1 MEAVLIKLAIT
12 LAVGFTVAILLLNY
26 FFKGSILYKLVAL
39 WGVNLLL
46 VVVNT
51 KLTDNFPNDYP
62 QYLSLPIGLIATII
76 LVSLAAKLI
85 RKPLSNT
92 ISLLDK
98 LAEGD
103 LTVKP
108 DEEVIKR
115 NDDLGTLARSID
127 KLALNL
133 SNVVESIKQTSEL
146 ITSSG
151 LELNE
156 MSGKLSK
163 GSNNQASS
171 LEEISSSMEEMAAN
185 ITLNASNSNLT
196 EKITLE
202 ASRSVFEGSETAK
215 MAFKSMSDISDK
227 ISIINDI
234 AFQTNLLALNAAV
247 EAARAG
253 DHGRGFAVVA
263 SEVRRLAE
271 RSKDSANDIIELSSK
286 GVDMAAKAGKQL
298 DEIVPKI
305 KNTTNLVQEIASA
318 SSEQNTGVNQ
328 INNAIQQLNVLTQEN
343 AGTSEEMATKS
354 QLLLEHARNLESTI
368 NYFKV

>member
-1 MEAVLIKLAIT
+1 METFLLKLFT
-12 LAVGFTVAILLLNY
+12 TFVVGLVAAILLLRY
-26 FFKGSILYKLVAL
+26 FFKGSILFKLAAL

-46 VVVNT
+46 IIVNT

-62 QYLSLPIGLIATII
+62 QYISLPIGLIATVI
-76 LVSLAAKLI
+76 LVGLAAKRI
-85 RKPLSNT
+85 KKPLSDT

-108 DEEVIKR
+108 DEEILKR
-115 NDDLGTLARSID
+115 NDDLGTLARSIE

-133 SNVVESIKQTSEL
+133 SNVVESIKRTSEL

-156 MSGKLSK
+156 ISGKLSY

-185 ITLNASNSNLT
+185 ITQNASNSDLT

-215 MAFKSMSDISDK
+215 LAFKSMTDISEK
-227 ISIINDI
+227 INIINDI

-253 DHGRGFAVVA
+253 ENGRGFAVVA
-263 SEVRRLAE
+263 AEVRRLAE
-271 RSKDSANDIIELSSK
+271 RSKNSANDIIELSSK